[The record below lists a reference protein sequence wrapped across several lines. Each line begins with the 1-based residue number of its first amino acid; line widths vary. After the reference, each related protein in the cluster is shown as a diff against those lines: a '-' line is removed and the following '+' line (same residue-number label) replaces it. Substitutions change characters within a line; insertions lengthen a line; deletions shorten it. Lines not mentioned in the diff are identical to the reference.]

1 MLVWVQKMDRYEH
14 FWPFLLVRV
23 QGMDLYEHWTVES
36 KPSGVGGMVFA
47 EGAGMISWKE
57 RVLVTAE
64 YGLGL
69 LVLGGLFNVVYV
81 TSLADAFSYEGVVL
95 AFVLKGVFTGVVL
108 YLRRQF
114 ENRDA
119 VFFYINLG
127 LTRRRMMTA
136 VLVTDFVAL
145 TLMLAIVI
153 LLK

>member
-1 MLVWVQKMDRYEH
+1 
-14 FWPFLLVRV
+14 
-23 QGMDLYEHWTVES
+23 
-36 KPSGVGGMVFA
+36 
-47 EGAGMISWKE
+47 MISWKE

-81 TSLADAFSYEGVVL
+81 TTLASFFSYAGVVL
-95 AFVLKGVFTGVVL
+95 AFLLKGVFTGILL

-127 LTRRRMMTA
+127 LTRRGMMRA
-136 VLVTDFVAL
+136 VLVTDFLAL
-145 TLMLAIVI
+145 ALMLTVVM
-153 LLK
+153 LVQ